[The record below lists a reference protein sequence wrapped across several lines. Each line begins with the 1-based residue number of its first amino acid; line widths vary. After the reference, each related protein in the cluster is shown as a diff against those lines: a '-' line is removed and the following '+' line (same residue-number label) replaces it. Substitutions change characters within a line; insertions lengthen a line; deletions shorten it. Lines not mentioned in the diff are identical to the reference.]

1 MKILIA
7 VPTFENIKPEC
18 FKSIYGLTRPEGYT
32 LYFDYVR
39 GYDCAKARNQ
49 IAKNAMAGNY
59 DYVLMV
65 DSDIQLPSDTLVKLL
80 ECESDIALGWY
91 YRKRTKSDQTIIYTF
106 GKDFNDDN
114 CITGTTMINE
124 VPRPIEVK
132 GGGLGIA
139 LIKVDIF
146 HHLPYPY
153 FKFVTYS
160 NDTVLSEDL
169 YFCNLANGNGFNVK
183 CRC

>member
-1 MKILIA
+1 MRILIA

-18 FKSIYGLTRPEGYT
+18 FKSIYGLTRPEDCD

-49 IAKNAMAGNY
+49 IARNAMAGNY

-80 ECESDIALGWY
+80 ECRSDIALGWY

-114 CITGTTMINE
+114 CT
-124 VPRPIEVK
+124 IEVK

-146 HHLPYPY
+146 RNLPYPY

-169 YFCNLANGNGFNVK
+169 YFCNLANGHGFNVK
-183 CRC
+183 CNPDVKGNHIFEILM